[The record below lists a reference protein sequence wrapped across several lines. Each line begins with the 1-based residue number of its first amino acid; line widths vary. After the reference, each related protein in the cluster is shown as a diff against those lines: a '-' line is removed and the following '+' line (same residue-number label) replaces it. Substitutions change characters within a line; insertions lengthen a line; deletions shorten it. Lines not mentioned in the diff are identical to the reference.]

1 MSNKIEEEEEVKEE
15 EELGEE
21 IHEFK
26 HTFVKEQ
33 MDKEKELFEDFI
45 VRNSF
50 FFFFVSFSSRNTRK
64 KYDRTPRKEKR
75 HCLKKRGD

>member
-1 MSNKIEEEEEVKEE
+1 MSNKIEEEGKEE

-33 MDKEKELFEDFI
+33 MEKEKELFEDFI
-45 VRNSF
+45 VRNGFSF
-50 FFFFVSFSSRNTRK
+50 RFVFFTEH
-64 KYDRTPRKEKR
+64 TPDIVR
-75 HCLKKRGD
+75 

>member
-1 MSNKIEEEEEVKEE
+1 MSNKIEEEGKEE

-33 MDKEKELFEDFI
+33 MEKEKELFEDFI
-45 VRNSF
+45 VRNGFSF
-50 FFFFVSFSSRNTRK
+50 RFVFFTEHTTKIV
-64 KYDRTPRKEKR
+64 KEDQS
-75 HCLKKRGD
+75 LSLLYE